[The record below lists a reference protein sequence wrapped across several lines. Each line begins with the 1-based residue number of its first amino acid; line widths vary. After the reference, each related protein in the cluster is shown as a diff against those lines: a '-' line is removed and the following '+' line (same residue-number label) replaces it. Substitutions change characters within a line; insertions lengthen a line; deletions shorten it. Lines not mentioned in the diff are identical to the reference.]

1 MSCCASP
8 DVDTFL
14 FLWKH
19 SALSFGHWNT
29 SLICTAA
36 LGRDEKMCSTTIDR
50 VSNWGCSESLL
61 RSIQRQIKIESLR
74 SFGEFLLLQLQTW
87 SHVST
92 LTDQGSFWGVFET
105 QSAPTNISL
114 GWEMSLFGRWLEVPA
129 GEAALLL
136 KLHPLAHL
144 VSLDQAAKLWSVLV
158 VGCH

>member
-29 SLICTAA
+29 PLICTAA
-36 LGRDEKMCSTTIDR
+36 FGRDEKMCSTTMDEFETEAATLYPASNKDWKLEILWR
-50 VSNWGCSESLL
+50 VSAASTADLVTCIDTHWSGFCFWG
-61 RSIQRQIKIESLR
+61 SLR
-74 SFGEFLLLQLQTW
+74 PG
-87 SHVST
+87 VS
-92 LTDQGSFWGVFET
+92 
-105 QSAPTNISL
+105 TNISL
-114 GWEMSLFGRWLEVPA
+114 GWEMSLLGRWLEVPA

-158 VGCH
+158 VGYH